1 MTADAIRQQLTEI
14 FRAVFDDP
22 ALDISDALTAQDV
35 DGWDSLSHIN
45 MILGVEQGFGI
56 KFSIKDMRSMHNVG
70 DLIEAIARKRG

>member
-14 FRAVFDDP
+14 FREVFDDP
-22 ALDISDALTAQDV
+22 ALDISDAMTAQDV

-56 KFSIKDMRSMHNVG
+56 KFSIKDVRGMHNVG
-70 DLIEAIARKRG
+70 DLIEAIAKKRG